1 MAKTSIKQKR
11 FLCRRLLTFLVLLN
25 GFFVNAKTPSPS
37 AIRRLTVEPDSQAFF
52 TAQENGFTLK
62 IPGTDPLLVQTDL
75 PQLPEGI
82 QLITSKKEEF
92 VDEKG
97 ERGTL
102 VHLWFTFK
110 ETGPV
115 RLPPL
120 IVIVDKRTFYLPF
133 GDVNVFENPNLI
145 SPQLLVDFI
154 SGAKLNRSS
163 GEIKVYEAVAG
174 QEIIYELELK
184 YFSQILSFDWQLPKD
199 SLFKE
204 LNRSDY
210 ARGKTAGRS
219 FSDKALSVA
228 QFSWKPL
235 VPGEYI
241 MPQVT
246 ISAVAYNGSTRTLNV
261 PRIVIKVVPEEKKQ
275 AEKEINTER
284 SQKVFSSAFTQKQT
298 PIYQETK
305 SEFSKEDSKKLA
317 ELRTIE
323 KNSLALKK
331 ARAERAD
338 FELLHGLSG
347 TENEVKLPLVR
358 LFFILTFCFI
368 FLTILFAV
376 LRKKAVAVVFLIF
389 AAVFTVFSAIAGNK
403 VTDEYA
409 IFAGGNIMPVPEEA
423 SSAVHKTEGGLRV
436 KIVEKTGD
444 WFYITA
450 NDVNGWTKKENIYE
464 IK

>member
-1 MAKTSIKQKR
+1 MAKTSVKQKR
-11 FLCRRLLTFLVLLN
+11 FLCRGLLTFLVLLN

-37 AIRRLTVEPDSQAFF
+37 AIRRLRVEPDSQAFF

-82 QLITSKKEEF
+82 QLVTSKKEEY
-92 VDEKG
+92 VSEKG

-120 IVIVDKRTFYLPF
+120 IVIVDERTFYLPF
-133 GDVNVFENPNLI
+133 GDVTVFENPNLI

-154 SGAKLNRSS
+154 SGAKLNRSN

-174 QEIIYELELK
+174 QEIIYELKLK
-184 YFSQILSFDWQLPKD
+184 YFSQMLSFDWKLPKD

-210 ARGKTAGRS
+210 ARGKTAGRN
-219 FSDKALSVA
+219 FSDQALGIA

-241 MPQVT
+241 MPPVT
-246 ISAVAYNGSTRTLNV
+246 ISAVAYNGSTRTLNI
-261 PRIVIKVVPEEKKQ
+261 PRIVIKVVPEERHS
-275 AEKEINTER
+275 EKTVNTELP
-284 SQKVFSSAFTQKQT
+284 QKVFGSAFTQKHSSV
-298 PIYQETK
+298 YKESK
-305 SEFSKEDSKKLA
+305 SEFSKEDSKMLA

-323 KNSLALKK
+323 KNSLSLKK
-331 ARAERAD
+331 ARAARAD
-338 FELLHGLSG
+338 FELFHGLSVS
-347 TENEVKLPLVR
+347 ENEVNIPLVR
-358 LFFILTFCFI
+358 LFFILTFAFV
-368 FLTILFAV
+368 FLTVLFAF
-376 LRKKAVAVVFLIF
+376 LRKKAAAVVFLIF
-389 AAVFTVFSAIAGNK
+389 AAVFIVFSFVSGNKIAG
-403 VTDEYA
+403 EYA
-409 IFAGGNIMPVPEEA
+409 VFAGGNIMPVPEEA

>member
-1 MAKTSIKQKR
+1 MAKTSVKQKR
-11 FLCRRLLTFLVLLN
+11 FLCRGLLIFLFLLN
-25 GFFVNAKTPSPS
+25 GIFVNAKTPSPS
-37 AIRRLTVEPDSQAFF
+37 AIRKLKVEPDTQAFF

-62 IPGTDPLLVQTDL
+62 IPGTDPMLVQTDL

-82 QLITSKKEEF
+82 QLITSKKEEY
-92 VDEKG
+92 VNEEG

-133 GDVNVFENPNLI
+133 GDVTVFENPNLI

-154 SGAKLNRSS
+154 SGAKLNRST

-174 QEIIYELELK
+174 EEIIYELKLK

-210 ARGKTAGRS
+210 ARGKTAGRT
-219 FSDKALSVA
+219 FSDQALSVA
-228 QFSWKPL
+228 EFSWKPL

-241 MPQVT
+241 MPQVSV
-246 ISAVAYNGSTRTLNV
+246 SAVAYNGSTRTLNV
-261 PRIVIKVVPEEKKQ
+261 PRVVIKVVPEAKNESEKTFT
-275 AEKEINTER
+275 TE
-284 SQKVFSSAFTQKQT
+284 SSKKLFGSAFTQN
-298 PIYQETK
+298 PASVYQETK
-305 SEFSKEDSKKLA
+305 SEFSKEDCKKLA

-323 KNSLALKK
+323 KKSFSLKK

-347 TENEVKLPLVR
+347 AENEVRLPFVR
-358 LFFILTFCFI
+358 LFFILTFVFVC
-368 FLTILFAV
+368 LTLLFAF
-376 LRKKAVAVVFLIF
+376 LRKKTVAVVFLILS
-389 AAVFTVFSAIAGNK
+389 AVFIVFSAVVGNK
-403 VTDEYA
+403 ITDEYA
-409 IFAGGNIMPVPEEA
+409 IFAGGNIMPVPEET
-423 SSAVHKTEGGLRV
+423 SSAVHKAEGGLRV
-436 KIVEKTGD
+436 KIVEKTGE
-444 WFYITA
+444 WFYITS
-450 NDVNGWTKKENIYE
+450 NDVNGWVKKENIYE

>member
-11 FLCRRLLTFLVLLN
+11 FLCCGLLTFLVLLN
-25 GFFVNAKTPSPS
+25 GFFVNAKTPSAS
-37 AIRRLTVEPDSQAFF
+37 AIRRLKVEPDSNAFF

-82 QLITSKKEEF
+82 QLITSKKEEY
-92 VDEKG
+92 VSEQG

-120 IVIVDKRTFYLPF
+120 IVIIDERTFYLPF
-133 GDVNVFENPNLI
+133 GNVTVFENPNLI

-154 SGAKLNRSS
+154 SGAKLNRSN

-174 QEIIYELELK
+174 QEIIYELKLK

-210 ARGKTAGRS
+210 ARGKNAGRN
-219 FSDKALSVA
+219 FSDQALSVA

-241 MPQVT
+241 MPPVS
-246 ISAVAYNGSTRTLNV
+246 ISAVAYNGSTRSLSV
-261 PRIVIKVVPEEKKQ
+261 PRIVIKVVSEENNQTQKTGNKEFSKK
-275 AEKEINTER
+275 I
-284 SQKVFSSAFTQKQT
+284 FGSAFTQKQT
-298 PIYQETK
+298 TNYQITK
-305 SEFSKEDSKKLA
+305 SEFSNENSKKLA
-317 ELRTIE
+317 ELRSIE
-323 KNSLALKK
+323 KNSFFFQK
-331 ARAERAD
+331 ARKQRAE
-338 FELLHGLSG
+338 FEVLHGLSVA
-347 TENEVKLPLVR
+347 ENEVNVPLAR
-358 LFFILTFCFI
+358 LFFILTFIFV
-368 FLTILFAV
+368 FLTVLSAV
-376 LRKKAVAVVFLIF
+376 LRKKALSVVFLIF
-389 AAVFTVFSAIAGNK
+389 AVVFIVFSSIAGNK
-403 VTDEYA
+403 IADEYA
-409 IFAGGNIMPVPEEA
+409 IFAGGNITPVPEET

-436 KIVEKTGD
+436 QIVEKTGD

>member
-1 MAKTSIKQKR
+1 MAKTSVKQKR
-11 FLCRRLLTFLVLLN
+11 FLCRGLLILLLLLN
-25 GFFVNAKTPSPS
+25 GFSVNAKTPSPS
-37 AIRRLTVEPDSQAFF
+37 AIRRLRVEPDSQAFF

-62 IPGTDPLLVQTDL
+62 IPGTDPFLVQTDL
-75 PQLPEGI
+75 PQLHEGI
-82 QLITSKKEEF
+82 QLITSKKEEY
-92 VDEKG
+92 VSEKG

-120 IVIVDKRTFYLPF
+120 IVIVDERTFYLPF
-133 GDVNVFENPNLI
+133 GDVTVFENPNLI

-154 SGAKLNRSS
+154 SGAKLNRSN

-174 QEIIYELELK
+174 QEIIYELKLK
-184 YFSQILSFDWQLPKD
+184 YFSQILSFDWKLPKD

-210 ARGKTAGRS
+210 ARGKTAGRN
-219 FSDKALSVA
+219 FSDQALSIA

-246 ISAVAYNGSTRTLNV
+246 VSAVAYNGSTRTLNV
-261 PRIVIKVVPEEKKQ
+261 PRIVIKVVPEEKHS
-275 AEKEINTER
+275 EKAADTE
-284 SQKVFSSAFTQKQT
+284 SQQKVFSSAFTQKQSSV
-298 PIYQETK
+298 YQETK

-317 ELRTIE
+317 ELRTKE
-323 KNSLALKK
+323 KNSLSFRK
-331 ARAERAD
+331 ARAERAE
-338 FELLHGLSG
+338 FELLHGLSVS
-347 TENEVKLPLVR
+347 ENEINLPLVR
-358 LFFILTFCFI
+358 LFFILTLAFV
-368 FLTILFAV
+368 FLTVLFAF
-376 LRKKAVAVVFLIF
+376 LRKKAAAVVFLIF
-389 AAVFTVFSAIAGNK
+389 AAVFIVFSSVAGNK
-403 VTDEYA
+403 IADEYA
-409 IFAGGNIMPVPEEA
+409 VFAGGNIMPVPEDA
-423 SSAVHKTEGGLRV
+423 SSAAHKTEGGLRV